1 MARMELMVPHI
12 LKWEVGQT
20 KEEIEKKIWDKLTS
34 RQIYDRVKSRGYHC
48 ISGDRGEHTMCGVTL
63 ATFTDWRQK
72 QGKPKPTIADL
83 KALQYDEWIAIL
95 KSGFWGRCKADQI
108 ANQSIAEMLVD
119 WCWVN
124 GPVAIRKAQT
134 VLSLVADGIVGAKTL
149 AALNAPGTFSVF
161 NRLKGARE
169 KSYRD
174 IVALRPSQQ
183 IFLNG
188 WLNRTNSIAYK
199 N

>member
-1 MARMELMVPHI
+1 MELMVPHI
-12 LKWEVGQT
+12 LKWEVGL
-20 KEEIEKKIWDKLTS
+20 KSGEDKLS
-34 RQIYDRVKSRGYHC
+34 PRDLYNAVKSRGYHC
-48 ISGDRGEHTMCGVTL
+48 IPGDRGEHTMCGVTL
-63 ATFTDWRQK
+63 ATFTDWRTK
-72 QGKPKPTIADL
+72 QGRPKPTIADL

-95 KSGFWGRCKADQI
+95 KSGFWNRCKADQI
-108 ANQSIAEMLVD
+108 SNQSIAEMLVD

-134 VLSLVADGIVGAKTL
+134 VLSLVADGIIGPKTL
-149 AALNAPGTFSVF
+149 TALNASDSHSVF

-169 KSYRD
+169 KSYHD

>member
-1 MARMELMVPHI
+1 MAEIEKMIPHI
-12 LKWEVGQT
+12 LTWEVGL
-20 KEEIEKKIWDKLTS
+20 KDSERKLPP
-34 RQIYDRVKSRGYHC
+34 REMYNAVKGRGYHC
-48 ISGDRGEHTMCGVTL
+48 IPGDRGEDTMCGVTFK
-63 ATFTDWRQK
+63 TFSEWRQK

-83 KALQYDEWIAIL
+83 KALQYDEWMAIL
-95 KSGFWGRCKADQI
+95 KSGFWDRCKADRI

-124 GPVAIRKAQT
+124 GSVAIRKAQT
-134 VLSLVADGIVGAKTL
+134 VLSCVADGIVGAKTL
-149 AALNAPGTFSVF
+149 AALNAKDSLSIF

-183 IFLNG
+183 KFFRG
-188 WLNRTNSIAYK
+188 WMNRTESIK
-199 N
+199 FEG

>member
-12 LKWEVGQT
+12 LKWEVGL
-20 KEEIEKKIWDKLTS
+20 KSGEDKLS
-34 RQIYDRVKSRGYHC
+34 PRDLYNAVKSRGYHC
-48 ISGDRGEHTMCGVTL
+48 IPGDRGEHTMCGVTL
-63 ATFTDWRQK
+63 DTFTDWRTK

-149 AALNAPGTFSVF
+149 AALNAPGTLSVF